1 MKSFK
6 PYCPKGVVINDTLI
20 GGVMFRSDAVNPV
33 NTTEFMR
40 EMQTLDEIDRYES
53 ARVVNDY
60 LAEQMGK

>member
-40 EMQTLDEIDRYES
+40 EMQT
-53 ARVVNDY
+53 VVQ
-60 LAEQMGK
+60 LWMQ